1 MKTMTKLEK
10 TLTVG
15 LVGVT
20 GLCVGLGVQAI
31 KHIKKDEE
39 FLNEVKEK
47 VGKIKFMSK
56 KAKENVE

>member
-1 MKTMTKLEK
+1 MKDMTKLEK

-31 KHIKKDEE
+31 KHIKKDEA
-39 FLNEVKEK
+39 FLNNLKEK
-47 VGKIKFMSK
+47 TSKIKFMSK
-56 KAKENVE
+56 KAKEDVE